1 MEEAST
7 RENLGARIEKAFA
20 QLRAAGMSNE
30 EIWKQFYEDLRI
42 LARKK
47 AGPGAGM
54 SATSIV
60 HELWLRTFGK
70 QSFDWE
76 SGKPFMP
83 YIARSMQNLLIDE
96 FRRRG
101 RSTTVKTD
109 HPAARGRDWNTTIDM
124 AGALEQLEKQD
135 ARQADIVRLINW
147 TGCSEEETAEVLGYS
162 LSTVKKEYRKAKAW
176 LKDHLEHN

>member
-1 MEEAST
+1 MEEPPA

-20 QLRAAGMSNE
+20 QLRATGMSNE
-30 EIWKQFYEDLRI
+30 QIWSRFYEDLRI

-47 AGPGAGM
+47 AGPAAGM

-70 QSFDWE
+70 QDFDWE

-83 YIARSMQNLLIDE
+83 YIARSMQNLLTDE

-109 HPAARGRDWNTTIDM
+109 HPATGGRDWNTTIDL
-124 AGALEQLEKQD
+124 AEALEQLEKQD

-147 TGCSEEETAEVLGYS
+147 TGCSEAETAGVLGYG
-162 LSTVKKEYRKAKAW
+162 LSTVKKDPPHEG
-176 LKDHLEHN
+176 